1 MGVSGTSATDNKAE
15 NGGNMRVK
23 IKKLH
28 PDATTPTYATMGSAG
43 FDLCA
48 VEEGLVLPASAKIF
62 STGLAFE
69 IPEGHVMMLFSRS
82 GHGFNHGVRL
92 SNCVGVIDSDYRGE
106 VKVKLHNDRIDG
118 GFHVVKGSRIAQ
130 ALVIALPSVGFEVC
144 DELSDSERGID
155 GFGSTGV

>member
-1 MGVSGTSATDNKAE
+1 MK
-15 NGGNMRVK
+15 VK
-23 IKKLH
+23 IKKVH
-28 PDATTPTYATMGSAG
+28 HDATTPTYATMGSAC
-43 FDLCA
+43 FDLYT
-48 VEEGLVLPASAKIF
+48 VDEGLVLPASAKTF
-62 STGLAFE
+62 ATGLAFD
-69 IPEGHVMMLFSRS
+69 IPEGHVMLVFSRS

-130 ALVIALPSVGFEVC
+130 AMIIALPNVGFEVC
-144 DELSDSERGID
+144 DDLSDSERGVA